1 MDLVTANLDDNTV
14 SVLLGNGDAT
24 FQSQVTYA
32 TGKGPLSVAVTD
44 ANGDNHPDL
53 AVANSTAGTVSIL
66 LGRGDGTFQA
76 HTDYVTGSFSSSV
89 AEGDFNQDGKRDLAV
104 VSNGSNRVSVLL
116 GKGDGT
122 YNPSVNY
129 ATGSSPLAVAVVD
142 LNGDGHADLAVSNFT
157 NPSFGNGTVSV
168 FLGLGD
174 GTFQPGVEYA
184 TGMNPAS
191 IAAQDL
197 NGDGRGD
204 VAVCDGQHVAVLHGN
219 SDGTLAHNIRYTTG
233 VSTSPFFFVTIA
245 DLNGDGA
252 PDLTTA
258 NSYYG
263 GSTVSVILNKGGVAK

>member
-1 MDLVTANLDDNTV
+1 VLFR
-14 SVLLGNGDAT
+14 SLLGNGDAT
-24 FQSQVTYA
+24 FQTRVSYA

-53 AVANSTAGTVSIL
+53 AVANSTAGTVSVL
-66 LGRGDGTFQA
+66 LGRGDGTFQP

-89 AEGDFNQDGKRDLAV
+89 AEGDFNQDAKRDLAV
-104 VSNGSNRVSVLL
+104 VSNGVNRVSVLL

-122 YNPSVNY
+122 YNPAVNY
-129 ATGSSPLAVAVVD
+129 TTGTFPLAVAVAD
-142 LNGDGHADLAVSNFT
+142 LNGDGQADLAVSNST
-157 NPSFGNGTVSV
+157 SPGFGNGTVSV

-174 GTFQPGVEYA
+174 GTFQPSVEYA
-184 TGMNPAS
+184 TGMNPTS

-197 NGDGRGD
+197 NGDERGD
-204 VAVCDGQHVAVLHGN
+204 VAVCDGQHIAVLQGN
-219 SDGTLAHNIRYTTG
+219 SDGTLAHPIFYSTG
-233 VSTSPFFFVTIA
+233 VSTSPLFFVTIA

-263 GSTVSVILNKGGVAK
+263 GSTVSVILNKGSVKKF